1 MSENVYV
8 CPRPLGSIVQAKSWL
23 LSPFSYSSI
32 GFLFLWILQGLFI
45 SSHTHSNLFLPFLLL
60 EKTGADWTGSFFMQ
74 SEMILFCPPS
84 FSSDFL
90 YHGSFGSTTG
100 AALVSLHTHALVL
113 PHLLRCSYQSCLG
126 QHLSPAQLPLCSEGL
141 LLSTV
146 CTWAGLL
153 TFSSAKKAASF
164 REGFTW
170 NSFVDWLQ
178 RCLSYCCSSFTAYLH
193 FTKYSPMKLQKSK

>member
-1 MSENVYV
+1 MPAQDLLVQLFRHHLVLAVISLQLLQHRIPV
-8 CPRPLGSIVQAKSWL
+8 PLNSAGTPY
-23 LSPFSYSSI
+23 LSPCP
-32 GFLFLWILQGLFI
+32 LQSFPPIPCVGK
-45 SSHTHSNLFLPFLLL
+45 SRCSQ
-60 EKTGADWTGSFFMQ
+60 KWSFFV
-74 SEMILFCPPS
+74 LPVPPLTLHHS
-84 FSSDFL
+84 
-90 YHGSFGSTTG
+90 SFGSTTG

-126 QHLSPAQLPLCSEGL
+126 QHLSPAQPPLCSEGV

-146 CTWAGLL
+146 CTWAGLF

-170 NSFVDWLQ
+170 NSFVDRLQ
-178 RCLSYCCSSFTAYLH
+178 RCLSYFCSSFTAYLH